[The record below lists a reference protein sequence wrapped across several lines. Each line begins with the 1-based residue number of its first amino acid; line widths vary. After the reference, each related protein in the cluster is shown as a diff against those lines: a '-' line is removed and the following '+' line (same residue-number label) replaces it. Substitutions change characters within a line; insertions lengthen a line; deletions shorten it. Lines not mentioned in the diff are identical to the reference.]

1 MTQPVG
7 RAASRTSA
15 AIGKKT
21 VGATPGRV
29 VHRIRWAGHRALA
42 TAVAFAALIHH
53 RRAERE
59 LSDETLAGDEVWALW
74 RTAAQASAR
83 GWHPDPQVKEETLR
97 RIVAMPRTP

>member
-1 MTQPVG
+1 VTQPAD

-15 AIGKKT
+15 TTGKKT
-21 VGATPGRV
+21 ADAKPGSA

-53 RRAERE
+53 RRAERG
-59 LSDETLAGDEVWALW
+59 LPDERLPGDEFWALW

-83 GWHPDPQVKEETLR
+83 GWQPDPPVKQETLR